1 METSLIDTWEINNRI
16 NLYLLKS
23 VKEEYLT
30 DVLVS
35 KGRNVSQQFAHIHQ
49 VRGMWLKAVKP
60 EVLAQVTVIEK
71 QAPITK
77 KVLHDALV
85 TSDNAMTQLL
95 QEAFIKGKV
104 KNFKPQPQAF
114 LGYLIAHE
122 AHHRAQIILALKQS
136 GHPIDKKVQY
146 GLWDWGVR

>member
-35 KGRNVSQQFAHIHQ
+35 KGRNVGNQFAHMHQ
-49 VRGMWLKAVKP
+49 VRVMWLKAVKP
-60 EVLAQVTVIEK
+60 ELLAQVDTIEK
-71 QAPITK
+71 STPLTTQ
-77 KVLHDALV
+77 VLTDALV

-104 KNFKPQPQAF
+104 KNFKPHPQAF

-136 GHPIDKKVQY
+136 GHPLDKKVLY
-146 GLWDWGVR
+146 GMWEWGVR

>member
-30 DVLVS
+30 DALVS
-35 KGRNVSQQFAHIHQ
+35 KGRNTGQQFAHMHN
-49 VRGMWLKAVKP
+49 VRLMWLKVAKP
-60 EVLAQVTVIEK
+60 ELMEVVSKIEK
-71 QAPITK
+71 EDRITK
-77 KVLHDALV
+77 ELLHDSLTAS
-85 TSDNAMTQLL
+85 TNAMTQLL
-95 QEAFIKGKV
+95 QEAFIKGRV
-104 KNFKPQPQAF
+104 KNFKPHPQAF

-146 GLWDWGVR
+146 GLWEWGVR